1 MESFGARLKRERERR
16 GITLDDISVSTKI
29 GTRLLHALEED
40 HFDQLPGGIFNRGF
54 VRAYAR
60 HVGLDEEQTIADYL
74 AASGDNIPGRI
85 PESEEEPEVVE
96 VPAEEEER
104 VGTGGVPWGIF
115 AIAVL
120 LVAIGVA
127 VWGSYSREK
136 RKQAA
141 DGVASGM
148 SQATQVTPAAAPV
161 AASPKP
167 PLAAPVAS
175 PTIVA
180 TKAVSPP
187 VSPAPGSFV
196 VRIKARE
203 DCWIVLTADGKVILQ
218 DTLAGDTE
226 RSVEARREIAIRAG
240 NVGALDVFFN
250 GKKLSAQGDLGE
262 VKTLTFD
269 ANGLQP
275 APLKPPETEA
285 TPPPP

>member
-60 HVGLDEEQTIADYL
+60 HVGLDEDQTIADYL
-74 AASGDNIPGRI
+74 AASGDSIPGRI

-104 VGTGGVPWGIF
+104 AGTGGVPWGIF
-115 AIAVL
+115 AIVVLVLAVG
-120 LVAIGVA
+120 VAI
-127 VWGSYSREK
+127 WGSYAREK
-136 RKQAA
+136 HKAA
-141 DGVASGM
+141 EAVAPET
-148 SQATQVTPAAAPV
+148 SQPTQVTPAAPPV
-161 AASPKP
+161 AASSKP
-167 PLAAPVAS
+167 ASATPVPS
-175 PTIVA
+175 PAIVA
-180 TKAVSPP
+180 TKAVFQSP
-187 VSPAPGSFV
+187 SPAPGSFV

-203 DCWIVLTADGKVILQ
+203 DCWIVLSADGKVILQ
-218 DTLAGDTE
+218 DTLAADME
-226 RSVEARREIAIRAG
+226 KSVEARREVAIRAG

-250 GKKLSAQGDLGE
+250 GKKLPAQGDLGE

-275 APLKPPETEA
+275 APPTPPETEA